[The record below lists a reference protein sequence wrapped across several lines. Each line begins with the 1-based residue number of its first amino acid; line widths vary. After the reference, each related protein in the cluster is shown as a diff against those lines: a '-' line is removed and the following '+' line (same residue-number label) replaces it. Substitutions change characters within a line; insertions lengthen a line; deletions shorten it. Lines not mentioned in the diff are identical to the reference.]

1 MDLGTQLWQLITNP
15 NVSYILLIVG
25 LFMLMMAATTP
36 GTGAAEATAF
46 IALALSAVGLINLSA
61 NFAGVLLVIVGF
73 VLFAIDATAINH
85 GALTLGGA
93 VAVLIGSLLI
103 FPEREGVPGLNGLLI
118 AGVTVSMAGF
128 SVLVLSAFMR
138 MRQQKGVGLA
148 AQNVI
153 GVRGVMKT
161 SVTPPASGTAQIGG
175 QLWTIS
181 AEEPIG
187 PGVDVEV
194 IDRQGLTLRVKKIN
208 PSNVISG

>member
-1 MDLGTQLWQLITNP
+1 MDLGQQLFQIITNP

-25 LFMLMMAATTP
+25 LFMLLMAATTP

-46 IALALSAVGLINLSA
+46 IALALSAIGLINLSA

-73 VLFAIDATAINH
+73 VLFAIDATALNH

-103 FPEREGVPGLNGLLI
+103 FPAREGVPGLNGLLI

-128 SVLVLSAFMR
+128 SALILSAFMR
-138 MRQQKGVGLA
+138 MRQQKGVGLT
-148 AQNVI
+148 AQNLN

-161 SVTPPASGTAQIGG
+161 GVTPPTSGTAQIGG
-175 QLWTIS
+175 QLWTV
-181 AEEPIG
+181 AADEPIG
-187 PGVDVEV
+187 PGTDVEV
-194 IDRQGLTLRVKKIN
+194 IDRAGLTLRVKRVN
-208 PSNVISG
+208 P